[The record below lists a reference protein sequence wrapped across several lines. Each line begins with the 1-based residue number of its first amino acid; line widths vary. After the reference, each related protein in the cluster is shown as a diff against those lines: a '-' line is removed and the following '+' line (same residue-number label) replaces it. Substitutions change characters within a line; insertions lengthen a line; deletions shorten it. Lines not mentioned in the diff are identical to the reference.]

1 MGGVGMTMVMLHL
14 VRGAGGA
21 ERGGIGPLHLIL
33 WWLLCRP
40 RLRCLY
46 LGEEVLLNTERF
58 EGISEGEILSLQA
71 WELQAKIVTLRG
83 RACIVIPVHVQIQA
97 GIRV

>member
-1 MGGVGMTMVMLHL
+1 MVMLHL

-21 ERGGIGPLHLIL
+21 ERGGTGPLHLFL
-33 WWLLCRP
+33 WLLLCR
-40 RLRCLY
+40 LVLLY
-46 LGEEVLLNTERF
+46 LCLGDEILLNTERF
-58 EGISEGEILSLQA
+58 EGISEAEILSLQA
-71 WELQAKIVTLRG
+71 WELQTKIVTLRG